1 MVTANDNF
9 GHTEVDDHILE
20 TGTDIDEQMTT
31 LMNEPFVQ
39 RIKDF
44 FSLSLERLK
53 NQTDRKSQFLNLC
66 RTFNQL

>member
-53 NQTDRKSQFLNLC
+53 NQTDRKSEFLNLC